1 MGNHSQ
7 PSRAQEHIVNQTN
20 YLGKAAQH
28 VLQQLNHF
36 PTSSRSL
43 FFGWRE
49 IVERLACRDGS
60 SQHRGPW
67 TTLTT
72 HQQWRYCGTTGRS
85 RWIHLASSYLD
96 NSNNQQRWREMWINF
111 LTTGTTG
118 NSNNFKSEN
127 LWRKRNQ
134 TGLK

>member
-28 VLQQLNHF
+28 VFQQLNHF
-36 PTSSRSL
+36 PTSSHGL
-43 FFGWRE
+43 FVGWRE

-60 SQHRGPW
+60 SQHRPPW

-72 HQQWRYCGTTGRS
+72 TNDGDIMERLACRDGSTKHRPPWTT
-85 RWIHLASSYLD
+85 
-96 NSNNQQRWREMWINF
+96 
-111 LTTGTTG
+111 LTT
-118 NSNNFKSEN
+118 NNDGERCGS
-127 LWRKRNQ
+127 
-134 TGLK
+134 TS